1 MDKHEAPTQATEE
14 SPLQKSLY
22 QLNDSVVVLEKLKS
36 VFEDRLGRLL
46 RPTSACVDSGKARE
60 QPPTSQAVSELDGVC
75 LRLINIGLGFA
86 DILDRYEG

>member
-1 MDKHEAPTQATEE
+1 MDEHEAQIQAQEE

-46 RPTSACVDSGKARE
+46 RPTSSCVGNNEARE
-60 QPPTSQAVSELDGVC
+60 KSPASQAVSELDGVC